1 MYIMS
6 IHLILNYI
14 KEILSNINNCVQIVY
29 NYKKPPQNIE
39 WNFQDLKV
47 KCFVKTIALSFV

>member
-14 KEILSNINNCVQIVY
+14 KEILSNINNCVQIVC
-29 NYKKPPQNIE
+29 NYKKKNTEYRMEFPR
-39 WNFQDLKV
+39 FKS
-47 KCFVKTIALSFV
+47 KMFC